1 MADVASDPEDPS
13 KSFPPKISFSHVHFY
28 VDHLEDLETYK
39 ELENSLNSFCRL
51 NTSTAALPRSW
62 RDTTKEESE
71 SEPRSFQSQDR
82 DLVRQCL
89 AGLGFRITGARYP
102 SHDDEDGT
110 KASNT
115 RSVLITS
122 RDSEGVQFVV
132 TAIAPETKTVEY
144 GDKVHYQHF
153 DSGMCRVADLCL

>member
-1 MADVASDPEDPS
+1 MADVASDPEIPPE
-13 KSFPPKISFSHVHFY
+13 SFPPKISFSHVHFY

-39 ELENSLNSFCRL
+39 ELENRLNSFCQA
-51 NTSTAALPRSW
+51 NTSTAALPLSW
-62 RDTTKEESE
+62 HDPITKSMAT
-71 SEPRSFQSQDR
+71 PPMSFQPQGR

-110 KASNT
+110 KGSNT

-122 RDSEGVQFVV
+122 RDSEGVQFIV
-132 TAIAPETKTVEY
+132 TAMAPETKTLAHEN
-144 GDKVHYQHF
+144 KVQYQHF
-153 DSGMCRVADLCL
+153 DAGKAV